1 MGEGA
6 NHMSEPQPGGQGGWG
21 SNVRGH
27 DGAADD
33 PGSSETQIEGEID
46 RTRAE
51 MSQTIDAIQERL
63 APERVT
69 TEVSDQVERVAEQ
82 IKQQVRESAQE
93 LAENAKGAIHDA
105 TIGRVETMIADA
117 RETVNDM
124 REGLMERVRAN
135 PVPAAIA
142 GLGLAW
148 LFMSGDSGRRRR
160 GRYERG
166 RYSYQPGPTGYG
178 YPPGYRPA
186 YSEAYGSGQ
195 AAEGAGGLTSQVGD
209 IADSARE
216 RAGDLASGMGEVV
229 DDAREQVGA
238 VTSAARDRVGEMM
251 GESPLALGAIALG
264 LGAAIGLAVPSAQY
278 EREMMGSA
286 RDQLME
292 RARDAVSEAGDL
304 AREQTRETLS
314 S

>member
-1 MGEGA
+1 
-6 NHMSEPQPGGQGGWG
+6 
-21 SNVRGH
+21 VRGRD
-27 DGAADD
+27 DGEDDAAR
-33 PGSSETQIEGEID
+33 SETQIEGEID

-69 TEVSDQVERVAEQ
+69 TEVTDQVERVAEQ
-82 IKQQVRESAQE
+82 IKQQVRESAHE

-124 REGLMERVRAN
+124 REGFMDRVRAN

-148 LFMSGDSGRRRR
+148 LLMSGDSGRQRR

-178 YPPGYRPA
+178 YPPGYRPG
-186 YSEAYGSGQ
+186 YSGAYGAGEMPERSGGV
-195 AAEGAGGLTSQVGD
+195 ASQVGD
-209 IADSARE
+209 IADNARE
-216 RAGDLASGMGEVV
+216 RVGDLASGMGEVV

-292 RARDAVSEAGDL
+292 RARGVVAEAGEA
-304 AREQTRETLS
+304 AREQTRETMS
-314 S
+314 SEQGMPRG